1 MQGPYSNQGWVP
13 YGYPVDH
20 TYAWY
25 EKRTFQGSGVSSFYY
40 YPLQEQQPCD
50 SGIAGCRNATKMPI
64 PCKSTKVG
72 SSHEWSGSHSSLS
85 YKVQESGF
93 QATETYRTEVKE
105 FHGMTPSSGSSWKDS
120 KVAVSHHAMPME
132 ISPVSTWKDP
142 EVEECHD
149 VVPMDISPVS
159 SPKREI
165 SNDET
170 SSRHCSSHVKGLASD
185 SASSAKHILEKVSFR
200 TVDAQNMSSSGLNV
214 LKKSTKCFVPIAMKV
229 EAINS
234 ECTAKQASEP
244 PSHGT
249 NGSCFRGERLRSG
262 GLVWSVKGAGF
273 KDYSRVRHPRLPPDW
288 LTPQPVKRQDGNPL
302 DRKCTINQKAPKP
315 KALGASGSTSK
326 LVNERVT
333 GPLGNVISE
342 TSSVNPTRASV
353 TGLQSELVHKQG
365 REKAAVRLPPDWC
378 TPQPVKVSGRSLNW
392 KFASNE
398 KAFKL
403 RIGPMSTTTGGKKSE
418 KLVNQEVISSRSN
431 VISEKSFGNPIR
443 ASSTGLQT
451 EIVHKQKIDK
461 AAIVMPSDRCTPEP
475 MKVHGK
481 VLNGKIASNDKA
493 ANPRIVSE
501 SKATD
506 GVKTEVLRKKEV
518 IGSLSNVM
526 SEASSLSTVGA
537 SSRVQP
543 ELVNKKATRKVA
555 YGTLKQPCILLSIE
569 NNTTRTNLVAE
580 KNTKMAPQKDISNA
594 IDSIVG
600 GVETK
605 PMKEEQTSESTSVC
619 SIGNSESATVYVVP
633 DDISNSLSSWG
644 DIAFSSSSGG
654 CVLEKLELTLQL
666 EKLHDGFIWGD

>member
-1 MQGPYSNQGWVP
+1 M
-13 YGYPVDH
+13 
-20 TYAWY
+20 
-25 EKRTFQGSGVSSFYY
+25 
-40 YPLQEQQPCD
+40 
-50 SGIAGCRNATKMPI
+50 
-64 PCKSTKVG
+64 
-72 SSHEWSGSHSSLS
+72 
-85 YKVQESGF
+85 
-93 QATETYRTEVKE
+93 KE
-105 FHGMTPSSGSSWKDS
+105 FHGMTPSCGSSWKNS

-132 ISPVSTWKDP
+132 ISPVSKWKDP

-170 SSRHCSSHVKGLASD
+170 SSRHCSCHVKERASD
-185 SASSAKHILEKVSFR
+185 SANSARHILEKVSFR
-200 TVDAQNMSSSGLNV
+200 TPHPQNMSSSGLNV
-214 LKKSTKCFVPIAMKV
+214 LKKSTECCAPTAGKV
-229 EAINS
+229 ETINS
-234 ECTAKQASEP
+234 ECKAKQASEP
-244 PSHGT
+244 PSHGR

-288 LTPQPVKRQDGNPL
+288 LTPQPVKRQSGNTL

-315 KALGASGSTSK
+315 NSLGASGSTPK

-333 GPLGNVISE
+333 SPLGNVISE
-342 TSSVNPTRASV
+342 KSSANPTRASV

-365 REKAAVRLPPDWC
+365 TEKAAVRLPPDWC
-378 TPQPVKVSGRSLNW
+378 TPQPVKVGGRGLNW
-392 KFASNE
+392 KFASND

-403 RIGPMSTTTGGKKSE
+403 RIVPMPTTTGGKKSE
-418 KLVNQEVISSRSN
+418 KLVNKEVISSLSN
-431 VISEKSFGNPIR
+431 VMSEKSFVNSIR
-443 ASSTGLQT
+443 ASSTELQT
-451 EIVHKQKIDK
+451 EVVHKEKTDK
-461 AAIVMPSDRCTPEP
+461 AAIVTPSDQCTPEP

-481 VLNGKIASNDKA
+481 VLKGKFVSNDEA
-493 ANPRIVSE
+493 ANPRIVLE

-506 GVKTEVLRKKEV
+506 GLKTEELRKKGV
-518 IGSLSNVM
+518 IGSLNNVM
-526 SEASSLSTVGA
+526 SEASSLSTIGA

-555 YGTLKQPCILLSIE
+555 YGMLKQPCILLGTK

-580 KNTKMAPQKDISNA
+580 KNTKMEPQKDISNA
-594 IDSIVG
+594 IDSIVR
-600 GVETK
+600 GVDTK
-605 PMKEEQTSESTSVC
+605 PMKEVQTSESTSIC
-619 SIGNSESATVYVVP
+619 SIGNSESATVYLVP
-633 DDISNSLSSWG
+633 DDISNSLLSCG